1 MDKLEFKAS
10 FAVDEAGTIT
20 GIASPFGTADR
31 GGDIARKGA
40 FAGAKPP
47 LPMLFNHDQGTPI
60 GVWDSLTETAAGLEV
75 KGRLLVE
82 DVARAAEVRALIL
95 AGGLSGLSIGY
106 IATKKAARAGGGREL
121 LAMDLFEISI
131 VAVPMHPG
139 AKITGVKAIGAGKDA
154 MTLEEMQAELA
165 KLEAKHAGAIA
176 DAVAA
181 AVAPYVQR
189 LDKLEVKSNR
199 PGTGDPSDEPS
210 LEHKAFQAYLQ
221 RGPMAGEAE
230 LKALTLA
237 SDPNGG
243 YLAPPEMST
252 EILRD
257 IVEMSP
263 IRSLASVRGT
273 NSPSVVYPTR
283 KPMGN
288 AIWDDEQDTETET
301 TTTNIFGQ
309 LEVSTKG
316 MSTYVDIS
324 NMLLQD
330 APQAET
336 EVRECLTED
345 FAKKETTAFA
355 TGNGIAQPEGFLT
368 NTSVATFANGGAVL
382 SADKLISFLYSIT
395 PTYRNAGAW
404 VMNGTTLGLVRQ
416 LKDTTNNYLWQPSLQ
431 AGQPETLLG
440 RPIVEVI
447 DMPDVAAAA
456 TPIIYGDF
464 SGYRILDRLAMSIL
478 VDPYS
483 QATFKRTRFHAGR
496 RVGGKVIMPAKFKKL
511 LMS

>member
-1 MDKLEFKAS
+1 MDKLEFKARY
-10 FAVDEAGTIT
+10 AIDEAGTIT
-20 GIASPFGTADR
+20 GIASPIGSADR

-47 LPMLFNHDQGTPI
+47 LPMLFNHDQGDVV
-60 GVWDSLTETAAGLEV
+60 GVWESLTETAAGLEV

-82 DVARAAEVRALIL
+82 DVARAAEVRAMIL
-95 AGGLSGLSIGY
+95 AGALSGLSIGY
-106 IATKKAARAGGGREL
+106 IATKKAPRAGGGRDL

-199 PGTGDPSDEPS
+199 PGAGETSDEPT
-210 LEHKAFQAYLQ
+210 LEQKAFQAYLQ

-243 YLAPPEMST
+243 YLAPAEMSS

-273 NSPSVVYPTR
+273 NSPSVIYPTR

-288 AIWDDEQDTETET
+288 AVWDDEQDQETET

-309 LEVSTKG
+309 LEVLTKG

-355 TGNGIAQPEGFLT
+355 TGNGTSQPEGFLT
-368 NTSVATFANGGAVL
+368 NAAIATFANVGATL
-382 SADKLISFLYSIT
+382 SADKLIAFLYSIT

-464 SGYRILDRLAMSIL
+464 SGYRILDRLALSLL